1 MAEESINYT
10 KEAFFHPLNL
20 GILFGATLTAFFLN
34 DAGMLPNAILT
45 MTFGLELMFLGTVPR
60 LPNFQ
65 KMVKLRKLKEREPVL
80 EQKNIFNSLN
90 EADKKRFLVLKH
102 LSLKIRENFEKQS
115 YSSQGLLLNI
125 EQKIE
130 GLMNNYINL
139 LDLNNR
145 FRLFIQSASKESLRA
160 EIQEEEAEMM
170 QIESERL
177 KERKRRRLLIL
188 NKRFERFETAEE
200 RYQICT
206 TELETIEDAIRYIY
220 EQSMTMNNP
229 EEIGFQLDNL
239 LMEVEETSSIIEA
252 MDGTGLDDFGIFKQ
266 KDDLDVSLEKQEETP
281 EASQRLK
288 SGS

>member
-34 DAGMLPNAILT
+34 DAGLLPNAILT
-45 MTFGLELMFLGTVPR
+45 MTFGLELMFLGTIPR
-60 LPNFQ
+60 LSNFQ

-80 EQKNIFNSLN
+80 EHKHIFNSLN
-90 EADKKRFLVLKH
+90 EADKKRFLILKH
-102 LSLKIRENFEKQS
+102 LTLKIRENFEKQP

-125 EQKIE
+125 EQKID
-130 GLMNNYINL
+130 GLMNNYLNL
-139 LDLNNR
+139 LDLNHR
-145 FRLFIQSASKESLRA
+145 FRLFIQTASKESLKA
-160 EIQEEEAEMM
+160 EIKDEEAEMV

-177 KERKRRRLLIL
+177 KEKKRRRLLIL
-188 NKRFERFETAEE
+188 QKRLERYETAEE

-220 EQSMTMNNP
+220 EQSITMNNP

-266 KDDLDVSLEKQEETP
+266 KDELDASLEHETP
-281 EASQRLK
+281 DASKRLK

>member
-34 DAGMLPNAILT
+34 DAGLLPSAILT
-45 MTFGLELMFLGTVPR
+45 MTFGLELMFLGTIPR

-80 EQKNIFNSLN
+80 EHKHIFNSLN
-90 EADKKRFLVLKH
+90 EADKKRFLILKH
-102 LSLKIRENFEKQS
+102 LTLKIRENFEKQS

-125 EQKIE
+125 EQKID

-145 FRLFIQSASKESLRA
+145 FRLFIQTANKESLKA
-160 EIQEEEAEMM
+160 EIQDEEAEMV

-177 KERKRRRLLIL
+177 KEKKRRRLLIL
-188 NKRFERFETAEE
+188 QKRLERFETAEE

-206 TELETIEDAIRYIY
+206 TELETIEDAIHYIY
-220 EQSMTMNNP
+220 EQSITMNNP

-266 KDDLDVSLEKQEETP
+266 KDELDASLEHEAP
-281 EASQRLK
+281 DASQRLK

>member
-1 MAEESINYT
+1 MSEENINYT

-20 GILFGATLTAFFLN
+20 GILFGATLTSFFLN
-34 DAGMLPNAILT
+34 DAGMIPNVILT

-60 LPNFQ
+60 LPNFR
-65 KMVKLRKLKEREPVL
+65 KMIKLRKLKEREPVL
-80 EQKNIFNSLN
+80 ESKNIFNTLIES
-90 EADKKRFLVLKH
+90 DKKRFLILKH
-102 LSLKIRENFEKQS
+102 LTIKIRENFEKQS
-115 YSSQGLLLNI
+115 YSSQGLLQNI
-125 EQKIE
+125 EQKID

-145 FRLFIQSASKESLRA
+145 FRLFIQTASKSALKQEIDEENA
-160 EIQEEEAEMM
+160 ELE

-177 KERKRRRLLIL
+177 KERKRRRILIL
-188 NKRFERFETAEE
+188 NKRLERFESAEE

-206 TELETIEDAIRYIY
+206 TELETIEDAIRYIF

-266 KDDLDVSLEKQEETP
+266 KDDLDTSFENEEAP

>member
-60 LPNFQ
+60 LPNFR

-80 EQKNIFNSLN
+80 EHKNIFNSLN

-102 LSLKIRENFEKQS
+102 LTLKIRENFEKQS

-125 EQKIE
+125 EQKID

-145 FRLFIQSASKESLRA
+145 FRLFIQSASKESLKA
-160 EIQEEEAEMM
+160 EIQDEEAEMV

-188 NKRFERFETAEE
+188 HKRLERFETAEE

-266 KDDLDVSLEKQEETP
+266 KDELDASLEHEEAP
-281 EASQRLK
+281 DASQRLK